1 MHSFEKKSWL
11 HIALCALS
19 LLAACAS
26 DPIGEEAPQPVGEP
40 SQETAATGRLRV
52 KFKQG
57 EVPERII
64 ETRSGLQ
71 TGSEP
76 LDRAIAALGVTRMQR
91 VFPPAGR
98 FEARTRRAGLD
109 RWYDVWFD
117 SLRSVTRATLDLSR
131 LEGIECVEPVYAIR
145 SIGPERAVAAPL
157 PAATRTAS
165 LPFDDPGLAK
175 QWHYSNDGSMPD
187 AVAGADINLFRAWE
201 VTAGSNDVV
210 VAVVDG
216 GIDYA
221 HEDLVGN
228 VGNWAELYGE
238 EGVDDDGNGYVD
250 DIYGWN
256 FIYSSAY
263 PMGSNRITPVE
274 HGTHVAGTI
283 AAENGNGIGVCGVA
297 GGRGGHSGVRVIS
310 YQMFTE
316 NRNDNGD
323 EIVALKYGADAGAVI
338 SQNSWGYT
346 NVYEM
351 PEITKD
357 AIDYFIEY
365 AGLDENGVQVGPMKG
380 GIVIF
385 AAGNEERDYRSYP
398 ACYER
403 VLSVSA
409 LAPDYRKSYYSNFS
423 EWIDVAAPGGSY
435 KYEGRYGDEYAVY
448 STLPGNAYGYM
459 QGTSMACPHVSGI
472 AALAVAKY
480 GGPGFTPDKLR
491 SYLERG
497 VHEVDSYNPDYE
509 GRLGSGLVDAYLAVS
524 MDRGIDPDPVADLR
538 HSDTAGEVE
547 LTWSVPADGDDGRAD
562 SFILMWRVGT
572 LENPDPDDLPEG
584 AESVVIPVRDKQ
596 AGDEITY
603 VLTDIA
609 EQTRYTVAIVAVDPW
624 GNRSETTVISFGT
637 PANTPPALILESTEE
652 VRVGYNR
659 TETVRYHVSDPDSH
673 GFTCELQDPSG
684 AVAIRKEG
692 DRLCLDIFN
701 YKRTPGNYTAH
712 VSVSDSFGASD
723 TADFDFTLLPDQP
736 PVATGGFRPVYLG
749 SMQETA
755 EFTPSQGFDDEVPG
769 TVAYALEYDE
779 EMLYLQ
785 PVASGYRI
793 MPLRYGRSEVTV
805 VATDEGGLAG
815 RDTFA
820 VMCRDDSREVDLYP
834 NPVRDRLSIRMGRD
848 VEGALRV
855 TLYDAAGRRAFAAEV
870 RIAPTVPAVVD
881 LSSLGGGTY
890 TIELRYEGGLL
901 TRSIVKL

>member
-1 MHSFEKKSWL
+1 
-11 HIALCALS
+11 
-19 LLAACAS
+19 
-26 DPIGEEAPQPVGEP
+26 
-40 SQETAATGRLRV
+40 
-52 KFKQG
+52 
-57 EVPERII
+57 
-64 ETRSGLQ
+64 
-71 TGSEP
+71 
-76 LDRAIAALGVTRMQR
+76 
-91 VFPPAGR
+91 
-98 FEARTRRAGLD
+98 
-109 RWYDVWFD
+109 
-117 SLRSVTRATLDLSR
+117 
-131 LEGIECVEPVYAIR
+131 
-145 SIGPERAVAAPL
+145 
-157 PAATRTAS
+157 
-165 LPFDDPGLAK
+165 
-175 QWHYSNDGSMPD
+175 
-187 AVAGADINLFRAWE
+187 
-201 VTAGSNDVV
+201 
-210 VAVVDG
+210 
-216 GIDYA
+216 
-221 HEDLVGN
+221 
-228 VGNWAELYGE
+228 
-238 EGVDDDGNGYVD
+238 
-250 DIYGWN
+250 
-256 FIYSSAY
+256 
-263 PMGSNRITPVE
+263 
-274 HGTHVAGTI
+274 
-283 AAENGNGIGVCGVA
+283 
-297 GGRGGHSGVRVIS
+297 
-310 YQMFTE
+310 
-316 NRNDNGD
+316 
-323 EIVALKYGADAGAVI
+323 
-338 SQNSWGYT
+338 
-346 NVYEM
+346 
-351 PEITKD
+351 
-357 AIDYFIEY
+357 
-365 AGLDENGVQVGPMKG
+365 
-380 GIVIF
+380 
-385 AAGNEERDYRSYP
+385 
-398 ACYER
+398 
-403 VLSVSA
+403 
-409 LAPDYRKSYYSNFS
+409 
-423 EWIDVAAPGGSY
+423 
-435 KYEGRYGDEYAVY
+435 
-448 STLPGNAYGYM
+448 
-459 QGTSMACPHVSGI
+459 
-472 AALAVAKY
+472 
-480 GGPGFTPDKLR
+480 
-491 SYLERG
+491 
-497 VHEVDSYNPDYE
+497 
-509 GRLGSGLVDAYLAVS
+509 
-524 MDRGIDPDPVADLR
+524 
-538 HSDTAGEVE
+538 
-547 LTWSVPADGDDGRAD
+547 
-562 SFILMWRVGT
+562 MWRVGT

-870 RIAPTVPAVVD
+870 D

-890 TIELRYEGGLL
+890 TIELRYEGGSL

>member
-1 MHSFEKKSWL
+1 MCVVSAGRL
-11 HIALCALS
+11 RLR
-19 LLAACAS
+19 S
-26 DPIGEEAPQPVGEP
+26 DRERRPQPVGEP

-145 SIGPERAVAAPL
+145 SIGPERVVAAPL
-157 PAATRTAS
+157 PDATRTAS

-310 YQMFTE
+310 CQMFTE

-459 QGTSMACPHVSGI
+459 QGDVDGLSPRFGHRGAGRGEIRRSRVHARQAAFLSGKGR
-472 AALAVAKY
+472 AR
-480 GGPGFTPDKLR
+480 GGQLQSRLRRTAGFGTR
-491 SYLERG
+491 
-497 VHEVDSYNPDYE
+497 
-509 GRLGSGLVDAYLAVS
+509 GRLSGRVDGQGHRSRSRRRSAAQRHGG
-524 MDRGIDPDPVADLR
+524 RG
-538 HSDTAGEVE
+538 
-547 LTWSVPADGDDGRAD
+547 
-562 SFILMWRVGT
+562 
-572 LENPDPDDLPEG
+572 
-584 AESVVIPVRDKQ
+584 
-596 AGDEITY
+596 
-603 VLTDIA
+603 
-609 EQTRYTVAIVAVDPW
+609 
-624 GNRSETTVISFGT
+624 
-637 PANTPPALILESTEE
+637 
-652 VRVGYNR
+652 R
-659 TETVRYHVSDPDSH
+659 T
-673 GFTCELQDPSG
+673 
-684 AVAIRKEG
+684 
-692 DRLCLDIFN
+692 
-701 YKRTPGNYTAH
+701 
-712 VSVSDSFGASD
+712 
-723 TADFDFTLLPDQP
+723 
-736 PVATGGFRPVYLG
+736 
-749 SMQETA
+749 
-755 EFTPSQGFDDEVPG
+755 
-769 TVAYALEYDE
+769 
-779 EMLYLQ
+779 
-785 PVASGYRI
+785 
-793 MPLRYGRSEVTV
+793 
-805 VATDEGGLAG
+805 
-815 RDTFA
+815 
-820 VMCRDDSREVDLYP
+820 
-834 NPVRDRLSIRMGRD
+834 D
-848 VEGALRV
+848 VERS
-855 TLYDAAGRRAFAAEV
+855 GRR
-870 RIAPTVPAVVD
+870 R
-881 LSSLGGGTY
+881 
-890 TIELRYEGGLL
+890 
-901 TRSIVKL
+901 

>member
-1 MHSFEKKSWL
+1 M
-11 HIALCALS
+11 
-19 LLAACAS
+19 
-26 DPIGEEAPQPVGEP
+26 
-40 SQETAATGRLRV
+40 
-52 KFKQG
+52 
-57 EVPERII
+57 
-64 ETRSGLQ
+64 
-71 TGSEP
+71 
-76 LDRAIAALGVTRMQR
+76 
-91 VFPPAGR
+91 
-98 FEARTRRAGLD
+98 
-109 RWYDVWFD
+109 
-117 SLRSVTRATLDLSR
+117 
-131 LEGIECVEPVYAIR
+131 
-145 SIGPERAVAAPL
+145 
-157 PAATRTAS
+157 
-165 LPFDDPGLAK
+165 
-175 QWHYSNDGSMPD
+175 
-187 AVAGADINLFRAWE
+187 
-201 VTAGSNDVV
+201 
-210 VAVVDG
+210 
-216 GIDYA
+216 
-221 HEDLVGN
+221 
-228 VGNWAELYGE
+228 
-238 EGVDDDGNGYVD
+238 
-250 DIYGWN
+250 
-256 FIYSSAY
+256 
-263 PMGSNRITPVE
+263 
-274 HGTHVAGTI
+274 
-283 AAENGNGIGVCGVA
+283 
-297 GGRGGHSGVRVIS
+297 
-310 YQMFTE
+310 
-316 NRNDNGD
+316 
-323 EIVALKYGADAGAVI
+323 ALKYGADAGAVI

-659 TETVRYHVSDPDSH
+659 HRN
-673 GFTCELQDPSG
+673 G
-684 AVAIRKEG
+684 AVPCFGSRQPRFHLRVAGSFRRRCDPQGGRPPLSRHLQLQTHPGELYGACFGKRQFRRFRYGRFRFHAAARPAAGGHRRIPAGLSRFDAG
-692 DRLCLDIFN
+692 D
-701 YKRTPGNYTAH
+701 GGVHA
-712 VSVSDSFGASD
+712 
-723 TADFDFTLLPDQP
+723 
-736 PVATGGFRPVYLG
+736 VAGFRRRG
-749 SMQETA
+749 A
-755 EFTPSQGFDDEVPG
+755 G

-855 TLYDAAGRRAFAAEV
+855 ALYDAAGRRAFAAEV
-870 RIAPTVPAVVD
+870 RIAPTAPAVVD

-890 TIELRYEGGLL
+890 TIELRYEGGSL

>member
-1 MHSFEKKSWL
+1 M
-11 HIALCALS
+11 
-19 LLAACAS
+19 
-26 DPIGEEAPQPVGEP
+26 
-40 SQETAATGRLRV
+40 
-52 KFKQG
+52 
-57 EVPERII
+57 
-64 ETRSGLQ
+64 
-71 TGSEP
+71 
-76 LDRAIAALGVTRMQR
+76 
-91 VFPPAGR
+91 
-98 FEARTRRAGLD
+98 
-109 RWYDVWFD
+109 
-117 SLRSVTRATLDLSR
+117 
-131 LEGIECVEPVYAIR
+131 
-145 SIGPERAVAAPL
+145 
-157 PAATRTAS
+157 
-165 LPFDDPGLAK
+165 
-175 QWHYSNDGSMPD
+175 
-187 AVAGADINLFRAWE
+187 
-201 VTAGSNDVV
+201 
-210 VAVVDG
+210 
-216 GIDYA
+216 
-221 HEDLVGN
+221 
-228 VGNWAELYGE
+228 
-238 EGVDDDGNGYVD
+238 
-250 DIYGWN
+250 
-256 FIYSSAY
+256 
-263 PMGSNRITPVE
+263 
-274 HGTHVAGTI
+274 
-283 AAENGNGIGVCGVA
+283 
-297 GGRGGHSGVRVIS
+297 
-310 YQMFTE
+310 
-316 NRNDNGD
+316 
-323 EIVALKYGADAGAVI
+323 
-338 SQNSWGYT
+338 
-346 NVYEM
+346 
-351 PEITKD
+351 
-357 AIDYFIEY
+357 
-365 AGLDENGVQVGPMKG
+365 
-380 GIVIF
+380 
-385 AAGNEERDYRSYP
+385 
-398 ACYER
+398 
-403 VLSVSA
+403 
-409 LAPDYRKSYYSNFS
+409 
-423 EWIDVAAPGGSY
+423 AAPGGSY

-572 LENPDPDDLPEG
+572 LENPDPDNLPEG

-701 YKRTPGNYTAH
+701 YKRIPGNYTAH

-793 MPLRYGRSEVTV
+793 MPLCYGRSEVTV

-855 TLYDAAGRRAFAAEV
+855 TLYDAAGTQGVRRRSTDRSDRSRRSRSLVARGRNLYDRTAIRRRFAHALHRQTLKPEKMQSFFRNILIAAALLAVPLAGTAQNAAAFLSVVPDARSAAMGGAGV
-870 RIAPTVPAVVD
+870 ALSADVFSALRNAARCLSRRSASAPVTVICRGCA
-881 LSSLGGGTY
+881 T
-890 TIELRYEGGLL
+890 
-901 TRSIVKL
+901 

>member
-1 MHSFEKKSWL
+1 M
-11 HIALCALS
+11 
-19 LLAACAS
+19 
-26 DPIGEEAPQPVGEP
+26 
-40 SQETAATGRLRV
+40 
-52 KFKQG
+52 
-57 EVPERII
+57 
-64 ETRSGLQ
+64 
-71 TGSEP
+71 
-76 LDRAIAALGVTRMQR
+76 
-91 VFPPAGR
+91 
-98 FEARTRRAGLD
+98 
-109 RWYDVWFD
+109 
-117 SLRSVTRATLDLSR
+117 
-131 LEGIECVEPVYAIR
+131 
-145 SIGPERAVAAPL
+145 
-157 PAATRTAS
+157 
-165 LPFDDPGLAK
+165 
-175 QWHYSNDGSMPD
+175 
-187 AVAGADINLFRAWE
+187 
-201 VTAGSNDVV
+201 
-210 VAVVDG
+210 
-216 GIDYA
+216 
-221 HEDLVGN
+221 
-228 VGNWAELYGE
+228 
-238 EGVDDDGNGYVD
+238 
-250 DIYGWN
+250 
-256 FIYSSAY
+256 
-263 PMGSNRITPVE
+263 
-274 HGTHVAGTI
+274 
-283 AAENGNGIGVCGVA
+283 
-297 GGRGGHSGVRVIS
+297 
-310 YQMFTE
+310 
-316 NRNDNGD
+316 
-323 EIVALKYGADAGAVI
+323 ALKYGADAGAVI

-385 AAGNEERDYRSYP
+385 AAGNEECDYRSYP

-524 MDRGIDPDPVADLR
+524 MDRGIDPDPVVDLR

-723 TADFDFTLLPDQP
+723 TAISISRCCPTSRRWPPADSGRSISVRCRRRRSSRRRRVSTTRCPGRLPMRSNTTRRCSISNRSLR
-736 PVATGGFRPVYLG
+736 ATGSCRCV
-749 SMQETA
+749 TA
-755 EFTPSQGFDDEVPG
+755 
-769 TVAYALEYDE
+769 
-779 EMLYLQ
+779 
-785 PVASGYRI
+785 
-793 MPLRYGRSEVTV
+793 
-805 VATDEGGLAG
+805 
-815 RDTFA
+815 
-820 VMCRDDSREVDLYP
+820 
-834 NPVRDRLSIRMGRD
+834 VRR
-848 VEGALRV
+848 
-855 TLYDAAGRRAFAAEV
+855 
-870 RIAPTVPAVVD
+870 
-881 LSSLGGGTY
+881 
-890 TIELRYEGGLL
+890 
-901 TRSIVKL
+901 